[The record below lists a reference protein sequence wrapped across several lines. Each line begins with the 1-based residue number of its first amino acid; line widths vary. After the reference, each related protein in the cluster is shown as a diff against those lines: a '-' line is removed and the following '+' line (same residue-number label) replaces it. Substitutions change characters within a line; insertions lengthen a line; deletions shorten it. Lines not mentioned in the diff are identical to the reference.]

1 MVTSIFALLY
11 GGPLA
16 AKMKLAKNLSL
27 EAPENIWQ
35 MTSVA
40 PILRSRLEADFPA
53 AQIRFESAAH
63 ALSMTD
69 WAEAIFKN
77 TKSALDEVTFRRLI
91 EKFRGE
97 LQPEFIALDTFRLFP
112 GFLRREKILGPE
124 SAAVAS
130 RAALELARVTAL
142 FSPQSTNSGEGPHLI
157 ANPTLEIIE
166 TFEGP
171 QSSLVAIARQPETD
185 KLPESDKV
193 VERAL
198 NWQEASLFDE
208 LRENPK
214 VHEGALLQELNSKPN
229 SLPKTESFEFVISR
243 LESEGFLLRRGT

>member
-16 AKMKLAKNLSL
+16 AKMKLAKNLNL
-27 EAPENIWQ
+27 EAPEKIWQ

-40 PILRSRLEADFPA
+40 PILRSRLEADYPA

-77 TKSALDEVTFRRLI
+77 TKSALDEVTFRHLI

-142 FSPQSTNSGEGPHLI
+142 FSPQSTTSGEGPILI

-185 KLPESDKV
+185 YL

-198 NWQEASLFDE
+198 SWQEASLFDE

-214 VHEGALLQELNSKPN
+214 LHEGALLQELNSKPS